1 MKKVLLIGLSVL
13 FFSSLF
19 LMLRSGREMVG
30 DIRTRTDSFL
40 EDIRIVQKKDGVT
53 TWTLTASKADFRE
66 GEQRAQ
72 LSDIE
77 LRIEKNGM
85 ILHADRGVYD
95 LSGQSFSTDETV
107 KASGKDI
114 SLSADSLDYEVA
126 SGKIRTEGKIRVE
139 GKGFSVEGTG
149 MQADSEQKVNILNDV
164 KATFHK

>member
-1 MKKVLLIGLSVL
+1 
-13 FFSSLF
+13 
-19 LMLRSGREMVG
+19 MLRSGREMVG

-66 GEQRAQ
+66 GDQRAE

-85 ILHADRGVYD
+85 ILHADKGVYD
-95 LSGQSFSTDETV
+95 LSSQSFSTDEAV

-114 SLSADSLDYEVA
+114 SFSADSLDYEIA

-149 MQADSEQKVNILNDV
+149 MHADSEQKVNILNDV

>member
-1 MKKVLLIGLSVL
+1 
-13 FFSSLF
+13 
-19 LMLRSGREMVG
+19 MLRSGREMVG

-66 GEQRAQ
+66 GEQRAE

-85 ILHADRGVYD
+85 ILHADKGVYD
-95 LSGQSFSTDETV
+95 LSSQSFSTDEAV

-114 SLSADSLDYEVA
+114 SLSADSLDYEIA
-126 SGKIRTEGKIRVE
+126 SGKIRTDGKIRVE

>member
-1 MKKVLLIGLSVL
+1 
-13 FFSSLF
+13 
-19 LMLRSGREMVG
+19 MLRSGKEMVG
-30 DIRTRTDSFL
+30 DIQTRTDSFL

-66 GEQRAQ
+66 GEQKAE

-95 LSGQSFSTDETV
+95 LSTQSFSTDETV

-114 SLSADSLDYEVA
+114 NLSADSLDYEVA
-126 SGKIRTEGKIRVE
+126 SGKIRTDGKIRVE

>member
-1 MKKVLLIGLSVL
+1 
-13 FFSSLF
+13 
-19 LMLRSGREMVG
+19 MLRSGKEMVG

-66 GEQRAQ
+66 GEQQAE

-95 LSGQSFSTDETV
+95 LSSQSFSTDETV
-107 KASGKDI
+107 TASGKDI
-114 SLSADSLDYEVA
+114 SLSADSLAYEVA
-126 SGKIRTEGKIRVE
+126 SGKIKTDGKIRVE

>member
-1 MKKVLLIGLSVL
+1 MRKFLLIGLSVL

-19 LMLRSGREMVG
+19 FMLRSGKEMVG

-66 GEQRAQ
+66 GEQRAE

-95 LSGQSFSTDETV
+95 LSSQSFSTDETV
-107 KASGKDI
+107 KVSGKDI
-114 SLSADSLDYEVA
+114 RVSADSLDYDVA
-126 SGKIRTEGKIRVE
+126 SGKIRTDGKIRVE
-139 GKGFSVEGTG
+139 GKGFSIEGTG
-149 MQADSEQKVNILNDV
+149 MQADSEQKVNVLNDV